1 MNDFHAMKYYF
12 SFVALVKDPLQGS
25 FIRVDRINTSL
36 MSEYVHV
43 LTRERTSRMD
53 LGVSDDLTPPQRR
66 DPRSEPLAPTA
77 AYPVHATHHPR
88 DMAVF
93 LKDNKGLR
101 RVMINDL
108 IYLEADGN
116 YVEVYLRGGRVVL
129 RNSMTEVL
137 KCLPENIF
145 FLVNR
150 SQAVNVLL
158 LDGIGTDEVNMG
170 QRSFTLTR
178 RYRED
183 LLRHLNIIAGR

>member
-1 MNDFHAMKYYF
+1 MEPDM
-12 SFVALVKDPLQGS
+12 GE
-25 FIRVDRINTSL
+25 I
-36 MSEYVHV
+36 
-43 LTRERTSRMD
+43 LTM
-53 LGVSDDLTPPQRR
+53 PQRR
-66 DPRSEPLAPTA
+66 NARPEPQAPTA

-101 RVMINDL
+101 RVMISDL
-108 IYLEADGN
+108 VYLEADGN
-116 YVEVYLRGGRVVL
+116 YVEVYMRSGRVVL

-170 QRSFTLTR
+170 PRSFTLTR